1 MTEKRL
7 VPMVAAVLAVL
18 LLAGC
23 GISTESNVDSTT
35 PEGLQTF
42 GVAANPSAEPSKAQ
56 EVTPAV
62 SGNGENTNGQPG
74 QTDEGENGGPN
85 GENGNNQGGTA
96 GGNSS
101 PAPTSTSKPTSKPNP
116 TPTTSPANSP
126 ASSPAIT
133 PPAPA
138 SSATYDDVS
147 KYVGKQLTELVAEL
161 GYPVRSDYEYVDDE
175 DPTQGEIGT
184 LYFSGGFTVTTRRDD
199 SGEIITAITPGS
211 IEQVTPDHS

>member
-7 VPMVAAVLAVL
+7 VPMVAAVLAAL

-23 GISTESNVDSTT
+23 GISTESNVDSSA

-42 GVAANPSAEPSKAQ
+42 GVAVNPSAEPSKAQ

-62 SGNGENTNGQPG
+62 SGNGEDTNGQPG
-74 QTDEGENGGPN
+74 QTDEGGNGSPN
-85 GENGNNQGGTA
+85 GTDGDHQGGT
-96 GGNSS
+96 GDGDTT
-101 PAPTSTSKPTSKPNP
+101 PAPTSTAKPNP
-116 TPTTSPANSP
+116 TPATSPANSP

-138 SSATYDDVS
+138 SSASYDDVS

-211 IEQVTPDHS
+211 IAQVTPDHS

>member
-7 VPMVAAVLAVL
+7 VPMIAAVLAAL

-23 GISTESNVDSTT
+23 GISTESNVDSSA

-42 GVAANPSAEPSKAQ
+42 GVAVNPSAEPSKAQ

-74 QTDEGENGGPN
+74 QTDEGENGSPN
-85 GENGNNQGGTA
+85 GTDGDNQGGTT
-96 GGNSS
+96 GNGAT
-101 PAPTSTSKPTSKPNP
+101 PKPTATAKPTNKPNP
-116 TPTTSPANSP
+116 TPTTSPANP
-126 ASSPAIT
+126 PISSPSIT

-147 KYVGKQLTELVAEL
+147 KYVGKQLTELVADM

-211 IEQVTPDHS
+211 IAQVTPDHS